1 MINGRTMAGSLIKS
15 PEQEQQQQKN
25 NPETVKIT
33 LVCIKSCPV
42 VKRVSVRRR
51 RSQCLEEGEENIPVG
66 SLLVGVPGISSAV
79 HSNETGSA
87 LA

>member
-1 MINGRTMAGSLIKS
+1 MISGRTMAGSLIKS
-15 PEQEQQQQKN
+15 PEQEQQQK
-25 NPETVKIT
+25 PETVKIT

-51 RSQCLEEGEENIPVG
+51 RSQCLEQGEGNIPVG
-66 SLLVGVPGISSAV
+66 PLLVGVPGISIAV